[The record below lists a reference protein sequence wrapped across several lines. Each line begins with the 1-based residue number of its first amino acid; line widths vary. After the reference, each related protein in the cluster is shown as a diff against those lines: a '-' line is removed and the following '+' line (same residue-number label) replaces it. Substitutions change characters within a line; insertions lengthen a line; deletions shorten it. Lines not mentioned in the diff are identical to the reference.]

1 MVSFAFSDATT
12 GRGTHQFRVVSPIR
26 SILWHPG
33 RTTVLTTGLRNGLV
47 LTIQV
52 QRNNFEHSVDGTVHC
67 MAFSHTGKSLAIG
80 FKNQVLILPG
90 ATKDISLP
98 SQILKAKPISHA
110 PSSSILRTNWF
121 LLLIYLL
128 ESWHMKQ
135 KILVFYCWHIT
146 AEGRC
151 GESALSASS
160 RLLVVTDPTDGV
172 HWYDTSNQRLASTIQ
187 GDLFMDTNVV
197 LPVTFIGSNTIAVG
211 SATGHVSMFQSGSSH
226 PLQVLRHNDEMVQA
240 LAYCYI
246 KDKGTHLLV
255 TGTSEQF
262 DECSLNVW
270 TAVDKQKKNTSSFST
285 FLSVFCCCPDWS
297 HFGCENSAN
306 LSARI
311 KKLSLLE
318 YSQQLSQ
325 TFPLPW
331 GSKAD
336 IHEVTNTATV
346 DYIHT
351 VTKTVETVG
360 KVTKV
365 KALN

>member
-1 MVSFAFSDATT
+1 MASSNIPIFQLAASIKAHTDNINAIAFAEDGKHFASGGDDGLIRISDATT

-52 QRNNFEHSVDGTVHC
+52 QRNNKCLQFEHSVDGTVHC

-80 FKNQVLILPG
+80 FKNQVLIVRQTSISSWSDERYLPTIPDFKG
-90 ATKDISLP
+90 ETDITRSIQFHTKDKLV
-98 SQILKAKPISHA
+98 LVTYLFAGVMA
-110 PSSSILRTNWF
+110 YETEDFGVLR
-121 LLLIYLL
+121 
-128 ESWHMKQ
+128 
-135 KILVFYCWHIT
+135 WHIT
-146 AEGRC
+146 AEGLC

-172 HWYDTSNQRLASTIQ
+172 H
-187 GDLFMDTNVV
+187 
-197 LPVTFIGSNTIAVG
+197 
-211 SATGHVSMFQSGSSH
+211 
-226 PLQVLRHNDEMVQA
+226 VLRHNDEMVQA

-270 TAVDKQKKNTSSFST
+270 TAVDKQKKNTSSFS
-285 FLSVFCCCPDWS
+285 FLIPHRRSFLY
-297 HFGCENSAN
+297 SAAV
-306 LSARI
+306 LIGAI
-311 KKLSLLE
+311 LV
-318 YSQQLSQ
+318 QLSQ